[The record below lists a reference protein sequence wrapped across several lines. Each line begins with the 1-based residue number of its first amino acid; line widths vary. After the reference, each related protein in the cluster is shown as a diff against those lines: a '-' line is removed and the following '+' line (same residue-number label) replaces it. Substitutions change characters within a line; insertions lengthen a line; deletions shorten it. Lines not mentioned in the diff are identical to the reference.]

1 MVINFGIIQQ
11 TVVAVNNVASPRQL
25 QRSSNKCA
33 PREFGTKL
41 QKKKKEKE
49 NPKPKKQKRRTV
61 KGIFMGWL
69 IKFVHGISD

>member
-41 QKKKKEKE
+41 QKKKRK
-49 NPKPKKQKRRTV
+49 PKTKKQKRRTV

-69 IKFVHGISD
+69 IKFVHGILD